1 MARKAGTPNKATQA
15 SRTLFNAVLTENVDF
30 LMDYFREAKRDI
42 AAIDSPKDKAKAR
55 TDAIKIFLDMAKF
68 VVPTLQSV
76 DIKDVGTT
84 EKNFVIQLLQMTNE
98 ADKISKK
105 NEG

>member
-15 SRTLFNAVLTENVDF
+15 SRTLFNAVLTENVDY
-30 LMDYFREAKRDI
+30 LMDYFKETKKDI
-42 AAIDSPKDKAKAR
+42 AAIDTPKDRAKAR
-55 TDAIKIFLDMAKF
+55 TDAVKIFLDMAKF

-76 DIKDVGTT
+76 DIKDVGTP
-84 EKNFVIQLLQMTNE
+84 EKNFVVQLLQMTNE

-105 NEG
+105 EEK